1 MLQEGV
7 LAPEFELMDQDENPH
22 KLSDYR
28 GKKVVLYFYP
38 KDDTPGCTKEA
49 CSFRDSFAEFRQK
62 GLVVLGVSKDS
73 PKSHAK
79 FQEKYS
85 LPFPLLS
92 DTSTEMIKAYEAW
105 GEKKF
110 MGKTYTG
117 TLRVTY
123 IIDEDGKIQK
133 AYEDVKPQ
141 DHAQEILKD
150 ILQKIFSRGAGF
162 QPGSYFIE
170 GSGQLW
176 RLPKGCQACN
186 ILSIR
191 SIKDGQPRSHNPE

>member
-1 MLQEGV
+1 MLKEGV

-49 CSFRDSFAEFRQK
+49 CNFRDSFGEFRQK
-62 GLVVLGVSKDS
+62 GMVILGVSADS
-73 PKSHAK
+73 QKSHAK
-79 FQEKYS
+79 FQEKHS
-85 LPFPLLS
+85 LPYPLLS
-92 DTSTEMIKAYEAW
+92 DTSAEMIKAYEAW

-110 MGKTYTG
+110 LGKAIVG

-123 IIDEDGKIQK
+123 VIDEDGKILK

-141 DHAQEILKD
+141 EHAQEILND
-150 ILQKIFSRGAGF
+150 IA
-162 QPGSYFIE
+162 
-170 GSGQLW
+170 
-176 RLPKGCQACN
+176 
-186 ILSIR
+186 
-191 SIKDGQPRSHNPE
+191 